1 MKESNDPYWVGSLK
15 KLDFVKDHMSELVK
29 QFEDGQAKA
38 ERLREIE
45 SKKAKKGEKPEHEP
59 DYNPFAKYQRY

>member
-1 MKESNDPYWVGSLK
+1 
-15 KLDFVKDHMSELVK
+15 MSELVK

-59 DYNPFAKYQRY
+59 DYNPFAKYQRDWTNEHC